1 MMEVK
6 GDVRVHVRRASSADV
21 DAVAPLFD
29 AYRQFYSQPSDLDAA
44 RRFLAE
50 RSARDESVVLVA
62 NAGEG
67 VVGFAQLYRS
77 FSSVALGPIVILNDL
92 FVVPPWRGS
101 GVGRL
106 LIEETAR
113 FAAGEG
119 AIRVEIATQ
128 HTNEG
133 ARRLYEALGF
143 IADTEFVHLSLPCH
157 R

>member
-1 MMEVK
+1 MMDVK
-6 GDVRVHVRRASSADV
+6 GDVLVRRASSADV

-29 AYRQFYSQPSDLDAA
+29 AYRQFYSQPSDPDAA

-62 NAGEG
+62 SAGES

-77 FSSVALGPIVILNDL
+77 FSSVSLGPIVILNDL
-92 FVVPPWRGS
+92 FVAPSWRGG

-106 LIEETAR
+106 LIQETAR
-113 FAAGEG
+113 FAVGDG

-143 IADTEFVHLSLPCH
+143 IADTEFVHLSLPC
-157 R
+157 RP